1 MSTQQYYPRC
11 QRRIYSHKML
21 ASTCSG
27 VVDVLAELILVYTD
41 LNGCNVVCV
50 GFPAW

>member
-1 MSTQQYYPRC
+1 
-11 QRRIYSHKML
+11 
-21 ASTCSG
+21 